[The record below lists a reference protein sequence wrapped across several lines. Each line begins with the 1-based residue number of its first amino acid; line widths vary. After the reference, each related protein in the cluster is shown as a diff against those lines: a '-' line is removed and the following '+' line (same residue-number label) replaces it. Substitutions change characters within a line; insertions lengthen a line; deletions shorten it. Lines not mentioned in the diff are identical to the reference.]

1 MRRHPAALVAV
12 VTFVVMSLSS
22 GGCAR
27 SETLGYEEAIEVMV
41 LDGVDRDRATC
52 IVSAL
57 EGELPLA
64 KVTGLDLGLD
74 DAELTL
80 LAATS
85 ARCAPTLVTGVGS
98 FGGGATTDAA
108 PDVAPA
114 ATTAPLDVDAA
125 VYRMVDEGL
134 DATLAGCLILA
145 VDAQPD
151 PRAVLD
157 DPRHLSELI
166 VDCRDGRS

>member
-1 MRRHPAALVAV
+1 MRRRPAALAASLTLV
-12 VTFVVMSLSS
+12 VSTLLA
-22 GGCAR
+22 GACAR
-27 SETLGYEEAIEVMV
+27 AETLGYEEAIEVMV

-74 DAELTL
+74 DAELSL

-85 ARCAPTLVTGVGS
+85 ARCAPALVTTIGAL
-98 FGGGATTDAA
+98 GGGTTALSG

-114 ATTAPLDVDAA
+114 ATTAPPDVEAA

-134 DATLAGCLILA
+134 DATLAPCLIVA
-145 VDAQPD
+145 VDAHPD
-151 PRAVLD
+151 PGAVLD
-157 DPRHLSELI
+157 DPRQLSELI
-166 VDCRDGRS
+166 VDCRAGSE